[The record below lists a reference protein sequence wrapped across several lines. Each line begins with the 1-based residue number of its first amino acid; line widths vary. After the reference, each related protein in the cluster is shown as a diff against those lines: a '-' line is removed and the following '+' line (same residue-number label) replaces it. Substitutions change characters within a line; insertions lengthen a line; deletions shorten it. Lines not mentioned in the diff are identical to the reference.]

1 MFQCL
6 DGRLTSMA
14 GNEVNIILVR
24 ISRKNQLQDV
34 LIAIVNLTDRNSLKM
49 EDVMFKFTESEQ
61 S

>member
-1 MFQCL
+1 MFQYL

-14 GNEVNIILVR
+14 GNEVNIILVG

-34 LIAIVNLTDRNSLKM
+34 LIAIVNLTDSNSLKM
-49 EDVMFKFTESEQ
+49 EDIMFKFTESEQ